1 MSGTIT
7 EQFKNIF
14 NQIGETTQSAVN
26 TVKSAITPTASKP
39 NAAPVAA
46 ASAYPMGAITNL
58 SGTSSGL
65 FSVSGAI
72 GLAGYLFSILAIIC
86 VILLF
91 VHYFITP
98 VIQTRP
104 GAPGYIYLGTD
115 NGVLFW
121 KDGYTPTIQNKDTPI
136 ASMYYGYTMIVDIK
150 LSSVMP
156 FGTQHRILFTRGA
169 TRKTPSSD
177 SATTLTSMFDT
188 YNLVVALL
196 PDTTDLIV
204 STMSSGK
211 TAENIILS
219 NVPVNTTFRLGIVL
233 LEKSMEVYVNG
244 RLIKTRAL
252 STSLLDAK
260 GDIETSATAQD
271 QTVAKLRNLKIWP
284 QELPTPQIQNARPEM
299 PSDSTMGGMSFLPQM
314 GSSCSPS
321 PDTQYPINRF

>member
-7 EQFKNIF
+7 EKFGNIF
-14 NQIGETTQSAVN
+14 KQIGETTQSAVN
-26 TVKSAITPTASKP
+26 TVKSAITTTASKP

-46 ASAYPMGAITNL
+46 ASVAYPTN
-58 SGTSSGL
+58 TSNGL
-65 FSVSGAI
+65 FSVSGVI
-72 GLAGYLFSILAIIC
+72 GLAGYLFSIVAIIF

-121 KDGYTPTIQNKDTPI
+121 KDGYTPKILNKDTPI
-136 ASMYYGYTMIVDIK
+136 ASMYYGYTMIIDMKIG
-150 LSSVMP
+150 SVMP
-156 FGTQHRILFTRGA
+156 FGTQPRVLFTRGA
-169 TRKTPSSD
+169 KASTSTAD
-177 SATTLTSMFDT
+177 SAATLSSLFSE
-188 YNLVVALL
+188 YNLAVALK
-196 PDTTDLIV
+196 PDTNDLIV

-211 TAENIILS
+211 TEENIILN

-299 PSDSTMGGMSFLPQM
+299 PTDSTMGGMPFLPQM

-321 PDTQYPINRF
+321 SSPDTEYPIKRF